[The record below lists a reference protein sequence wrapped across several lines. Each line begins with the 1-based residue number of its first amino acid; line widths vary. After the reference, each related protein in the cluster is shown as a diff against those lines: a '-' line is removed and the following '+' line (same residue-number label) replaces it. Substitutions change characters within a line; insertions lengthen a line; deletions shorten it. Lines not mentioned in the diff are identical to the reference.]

1 MSDSTFKLGFGL
13 MRLPKLPGGAIDVE
27 QTKQMADAFLAAGG
41 SYFDT
46 AFIYDRGR
54 SEEAFREAVVKRY
67 PRERYTITSKL
78 CAWQPGQN
86 EESSK
91 QQFFTSLERT
101 GVGYFDYYLLHAL
114 QPGNF
119 HLYDQYHLWD
129 FLREQKEKGL
139 VRHIGFSFHGDP
151 ALLDRILTEHPE
163 ADMVLMQINYADWE
177 DPGVQA
183 RANYEMACRHGKMIT
198 VMEPLKGG
206 ALVHPFTQVGRIF
219 KAADPEA
226 SYASWA
232 LRFVASLPGVSVV
245 LSGMSSLEQMED
257 NLSFMKDLK
266 PLSPS
271 EQEVIRKAQHAL
283 RQNAAIACTSCH
295 YCTDGCPQNI
305 PIPEIFAVSNQQ
317 KRFPTWD
324 HGHGPYE
331 VATHGRGKASDCIQ
345 CGQCESACPQHLPII
360 HLLEECRKME

>member
-151 ALLDRILTEHPE
+151 ALLGRILTEHPE

-266 PLSPS
+266 PLSQG
-271 EQEVIRKAQHAL
+271 EQEVIRKAQEAL
-283 RQNAAIACTSCH
+283 SADKSIPCTGCR
-295 YCTDGCPQNI
+295 YCVKGCPMNI
-305 PIPEIFAVSNQQ
+305 PIPDVFNVVNRSRGSAAFRTRREYSIVTRE
-317 KRFPTWD
+317 K
-324 HGHGPYE
+324 
-331 VATHGRGKASDCIQ
+331 GKASDCVA
-345 CGQCESACPQHLPII
+345 CGQCEAICPQHLKII
-360 HLLEECRKME
+360 DLLKECRELED